1 MKNVTNTTVAFV
13 VKIRHCDLK
22 ETDELKMIE
31 EIKQAAF
38 EKFKRVG
45 DFKDGV
51 IVDCSD
57 SDLIEA
63 KIED

>member
-1 MKNVTNTTVAFV
+1 
-13 VKIRHCDLK
+13 
-22 ETDELKMIE
+22 MIE